1 MADFQGSG
9 IYPLNPTHTE
19 AALFVPSETMDREH
33 QERPP
38 SATPIHHPP
47 HLCPEAYP
55 LHGPV
60 QAAVHPPHLHLE
72 NHPTHA
78 LPQQLRCQCPLAVPR
93 DAVPP
98 LAHEAEVEMAVV
110 QVVKKAAVSFKDLV
124 QVLVRERLTTI
135 QK

>member
-60 QAAVHPPHLHLE
+60 QAAVQPPHLH
-72 NHPTHA
+72 
-78 LPQQLRCQCPLAVPR
+78 RCQSPLAVPW